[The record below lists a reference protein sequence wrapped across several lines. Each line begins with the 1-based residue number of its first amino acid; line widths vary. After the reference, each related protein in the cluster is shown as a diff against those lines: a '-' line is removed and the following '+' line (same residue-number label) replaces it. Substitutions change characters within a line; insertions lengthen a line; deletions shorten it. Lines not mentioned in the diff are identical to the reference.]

1 MPKVKKKSRLLKKR
15 ASLPAAYPWIKVPRP
30 EGLPLPKKV
39 IEANEMLRK
48 MNWEG
53 SQFGP
58 NANK

>member
-1 MPKVKKKSRLLKKR
+1 MPKVNKKLRLQKEGN
-15 ASLPAAYPWIKVPRP
+15 ALPGAYPWIKVPRP

-39 IEANEMLRK
+39 VEINEMLRK

-58 NANK
+58 NAK